1 MKRRLLAL
9 ACIASLAAP
18 AAFAAPTNWI
28 AVWAASPTP
37 PGPTSKS
44 FENQTIREVVRVTAA
59 GKRVRIRLTNEY
71 GKTPLV
77 VGAATVAH
85 ATLAGASTSTPISL
99 TFNGRT
105 SVTIPAGAPVYSDPV
120 DLPVKAL
127 DMMSIS
133 MFFPGKTGPCTCH
146 LTGSQI
152 AYISAPGDFTKA
164 DFTPASTIDQRL
176 FLSQIDVEPTA
187 PTPVIITFGDSITD
201 GMKSNNN
208 TNHRW
213 PDILADRLG
222 GKIAVVPEAISGNQ
236 VLNTG
241 NPILGE
247 AALTRLDRDM
257 LSIPG
262 AKWVVVME
270 GINDLGMNPK
280 ARPTKDDLITGY
292 RQIIDRAHAR
302 GLKVYGATLTPYKGA
317 AYYSDEGDQTRRAVN
332 AWLRSKDSAFDGLI
346 DFDKLMDDPANPGK
360 LRAEQ
365 QSGDWLHPNDG
376 GYKVMGDAV
385 DLKLFR

>member
-9 ACIASLAAP
+9 ACLASLAAP

-37 PGPTSKS
+37 PGPSSKS

-85 ATLAGASTSTPISL
+85 ATLAGASTSTPVSL

-105 SVTIPAGAPVYSDPV
+105 SVTIPAGAPIYSDPV

-176 FLSQIDVEPTA
+176 FLSQVDVEPTA
-187 PTPVIITFGDSITD
+187 ATQVIVTFGDSITD

-213 PDILADRLG
+213 PDVLADRLG
-222 GKIAVVPEAISGNQ
+222 GKIAVVPEALSGNQ
-236 VLNTG
+236 VLSTG

-247 AALTRLDRDM
+247 AALVRLDRDL
-257 LSIPG
+257 LSVPG
-262 AKWVVVME
+262 TKWVVVME

-292 RQIIDRAHAR
+292 RQIIERAHAR

-317 AYYSDEGDQTRRAVN
+317 AYYSDEGDHTRREVN

-346 DFDKLMDDPANPGK
+346 DFDKLMEDPANPGK
-360 LRAEQ
+360 LRADQ
-365 QSGDWLHPNDG
+365 QSGDWLHPNDA
-376 GYKVMGDAV
+376 GYKVMGDSV

>member
-37 PGPTSKS
+37 PAANSKS
-44 FENQTIREVVRVTAA
+44 FENQTIREVVRLTAA

-120 DLPVKAL
+120 ELPVKAL
-127 DMMSIS
+127 DMISIS

-176 FLSQIDVEPTA
+176 FLSQVDVEPTA
-187 PTPVIITFGDSITD
+187 ATPVIVTFGDSITD
-201 GMKSNNN
+201 GMRSNNN

-247 AALTRLDRDM
+247 GALVRLDRDL
-257 LSIPG
+257 LSVPG

-280 ARPTKDDLITGY
+280 ARPTRDDLITGY

-302 GLKVYGATLTPYKGA
+302 GLKVYGATLTPFKGA
-317 AYYSDEGDQTRRAVN
+317 AYYTDEGDQTRREVN

-346 DFDKLMDDPANPGK
+346 DFDKLMEDPANPGK
-360 LRAEQ
+360 LRADQ
-365 QSGDWLHPNDG
+365 QSGDWLHPNDA
-376 GYKVMGDAV
+376 GYKVMGDSV